1 MAFVAPK
8 KPAAAQAVS
17 PRPCGRGPFPGCDD
31 LSFLSRLTID
41 VDVKH
46 VRPPNRLR
54 LKKRLDN
61 AAPTALGPSVAQP
74 EKTPPPKSL
83 TLPPNQAKTPVQIPP
98 DSNRD
103 IPPALS
109 TLPVTSTAAHV
120 ACYQL
125 LDARLLQL
133 EERLQ
138 AFVRAELTAAVKA
151 IVDY

>member
-1 MAFVAPK
+1 MAFEAPK
-8 KPAAAQAVS
+8 KPAPAQAVS
-17 PRPCGRGPFPGCDD
+17 TRTGGPFAGCDD
-31 LSFLSRLTID
+31 LPFLSRLTID

-54 LKKRLDN
+54 LNKKLDN
-61 AAPTALGPSVAQP
+61 AVPPALGPSVAQP
-74 EKTPPPKSL
+74 EKTPPPKSS
-83 TLPPNQAKTPVQIPP
+83 TLSHNQAPADIH
-98 DSNRD
+98 RY

-109 TLPVTSTAAHV
+109 TLQLSSQVAHV
-120 ACYQL
+120 ACFQL

-138 AFVRAELTAAVKA
+138 AFIRAELTAAVKA